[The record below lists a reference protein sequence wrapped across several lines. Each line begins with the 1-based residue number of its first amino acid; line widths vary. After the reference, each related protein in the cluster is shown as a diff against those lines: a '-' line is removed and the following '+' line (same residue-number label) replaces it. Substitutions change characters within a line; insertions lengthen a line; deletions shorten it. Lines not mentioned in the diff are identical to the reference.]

1 MVDNRTAILTGVKG
15 AHELHRDLGI
25 REQIERSEEWRIDV
39 FRVISR
45 LGATLMFQPLD
56 KLLGAYLPGE
66 ENGILITTQR
76 PLRIQ
81 RFTAAHELGHL
92 YLQHEP
98 SLDGDD
104 ILRRSPFS
112 GHAMVDRQES
122 EANAFAATFL
132 VPSWLVAILLKQQG
146 WSAASLFNP
155 LFVYQASLRLG
166 TSYSATCY
174 SFERHR
180 IIDREQRARLLSVK
194 PQEIKRAALSG
205 YEPSDWRGDVWLL
218 TDRDE
223 GVLIEGGRNDLFVV
237 RLREDSGA
245 GYLWNFEELKA
256 AGFALVA
263 DDRDEDA
270 ASEKIGGILTRRVTA
285 QSQDRRQG
293 EVTLR
298 ERRPWMPQSPI
309 REFHLRY
316 DLRGPERAGMW
327 EPDLRRL
334 LQAA

>member
-15 AHELHRDLGI
+15 AHELHRDLGV

-39 FRVISR
+39 FSVISR

-56 KLLGAYLPGE
+56 KLLGAYLPGD

-76 PLRIQ
+76 PLPIQ

-92 YLQHEP
+92 YLRHQP
-98 SLDGDD
+98 SLDDEG

-112 GHAMVDRQES
+112 GGARVDRQER
-122 EANAFAATFL
+122 EADAFASTFL
-132 VPSWLVAILLKQQG
+132 VPPWLVAILLQRQD
-146 WSAASLFNP
+146 WSADSLADP
-155 LFVYQASLRLG
+155 LFAYQASLRLG

-174 SFERHR
+174 AFERHK
-180 IIDREQRARLLSVK
+180 IIDRDQRARLLSVK
-194 PQEIKRAALSG
+194 PQQIKQSALAG
-205 YEPSDWRGDVWLL
+205 YEPSDWRGDVWVL
-218 TDRDE
+218 TDKDE
-223 GVLIEGGRNDLFVV
+223 DFLIEGGRKDLFVV
-237 RLREDSGA
+237 HLRENSGA
-245 GYLWNFEELKA
+245 GYLWNFDQLKT

-263 DDRDEDA
+263 DDRDETDP
-270 ASEKIGGILTRRVTA
+270 EKIGGIVTRRVTA
-285 QSQDRRQG
+285 RSDDRRRG

-298 ERRPWMPQSPI
+298 EQRPWMPQKPI

>member
-1 MVDNRTAILTGVKG
+1 MMDSRTAILNGVKG

-25 REQIERSEEWRIDV
+25 RDQIERSEEWRIDV
-39 FRVISR
+39 FSVISK

-56 KLLGAYLPGE
+56 KLLGAYLPGD
-66 ENGILITTQR
+66 ENGVLITTQR

-98 SLDGDD
+98 SLDDES

-112 GHAMVDRQES
+112 GGATVDRQEQ
-122 EANAFAATFL
+122 EADAFASTFL
-132 VPSWLVAILLKQQG
+132 VPAWLVAILLQRQG
-146 WSAASLFNP
+146 WTAASLAEP
-155 LFVYQASLRLG
+155 MIAYQASLRLG
-166 TSYSATCY
+166 TSFSAMCY
-174 SFERHR
+174 SLERHR
-180 IIDREQRARLLSVK
+180 VINRDQRARLLK
-194 PQEIKRAALSG
+194 IRPQEIKRAALEG
-205 YEPSDWRGDVWLL
+205 YQPSDWRGDVWLL

-237 RLREDSGA
+237 RLRENSGA
-245 GYLWNFEELKA
+245 GYLWNFDQLKA

-263 DDRDEDA
+263 DDRDE
-270 ASEKIGGILTRRVTA
+270 GGEPQRVGGQLTRRVTV
-285 QSQDRRQG
+285 QSQERSHG
-293 EVTLR
+293 EVTLQ
-298 ERRPWMPQSPI
+298 EQRPWMPQNPI

-327 EPDLRRL
+327 EPELRRL